1 MNICN
6 TMELYVKTFK
16 MKTLIVILY
25 AIYFSKDHWGL
36 KQKKKNCCL
45 NSENF
50 CVFASETLFS
60 NI

>member
-1 MNICN
+1 
-6 TMELYVKTFK
+6 MELYVKTFK